1 MTYTQLDSLLDSY
14 DETKVEQVL
23 LAMEF
28 ESDKTI
34 LPANYEPP
42 KSYCEA
48 MRRTQEKT
56 KCEEALAKEILAL
69 IETDIFACVRPP
81 NGLPGCIGLLPGNEE
96 WHPPL
101 IGPPTIT
108 CSGCNRIAYCNH
120 TCRARHWINH
130 SAACNR
136 CPPSRVVT
144 CNSCQLTE
152 ALRLA
157 SPDRTSNQD
166 VCYHTT

>member
-1 MTYTQLDSLLDSY
+1 MEEINTALDNLVTTYKPTLQERFQEMTYTQLDSLLDSY

-56 KCEEALAKEILAL
+56 
-69 IETDIFACVRPP
+69 
-81 NGLPGCIGLLPGNEE
+81 
-96 WHPPL
+96 
-101 IGPPTIT
+101 
-108 CSGCNRIAYCNH
+108 
-120 TCRARHWINH
+120 
-130 SAACNR
+130 
-136 CPPSRVVT
+136 
-144 CNSCQLTE
+144 
-152 ALRLA
+152 
-157 SPDRTSNQD
+157 
-166 VCYHTT
+166 